1 MAKHLYYDDS
11 YLREFSATVIDRHT
25 VEKRPAVILDQTAFY
40 PESGGQPFD
49 TGYLDDVP
57 VLKVIEDDSARIVHI
72 LEREIAGSRV
82 LGRIDWDRR
91 FDHMQQHTGQHIL
104 SQAFI
109 AVAQAKTLSFH
120 LGQDSST
127 IDLEIAQPSTGQME
141 EAQALASSIV
151 FQNRPVHVLTT
162 DRESLRSLGVRK
174 ESQREGE
181 IRVIDVESFDRS
193 ACGGTHVRN
202 TGEIGLICILG
213 FERYK
218 GGTRVEFVAGNRA
231 LRSFQRDHALLKK
244 LSRLYSAVPDAIPE
258 LTEKL
263 LQERI
268 SLSREI
274 ENLRDQVLDVE
285 AKELVGSS
293 EQTSYAATV
302 RKIYSARSLES
313 VKTLAQKVVARPG
326 MLAIFAISDALQVVV
341 ARSKDLPG
349 SCNEAVKQAASELGG
364 KGGGRPEL
372 AQAGGVPADSL
383 DSWMAALEK
392 YFLSS

>member
-1 MAKHLYYDDS
+1 
-11 YLREFSATVIDRHT
+11 
-25 VEKRPAVILDQTAFY
+25 VE
-40 PESGGQPFD
+40 G
-49 TGYLDDVP
+49 
-57 VLKVIEDDSARIVHI
+57 
-72 LEREIAGSRV
+72 
-82 LGRIDWDRR
+82 
-91 FDHMQQHTGQHIL
+91 
-104 SQAFI
+104 
-109 AVAQAKTLSFH
+109 
-120 LGQDSST
+120 
-127 IDLEIAQPSTGQME
+127 
-141 EAQALASSIV
+141 
-151 FQNRPVHVLTT
+151 
-162 DRESLRSLGVRK
+162 
-174 ESQREGE
+174 
-181 IRVIDVESFDRS
+181 FDRS
-193 ACGGTHVRN
+193 PCGGTHVRN

-285 AKELVGSS
+285 AKELIERS

-302 RKIYSARSLES
+302 RKVYNARSLES
-313 VKTLAQKVVARPG
+313 VKMLAQKVVARPG
-326 MLAIFAISDALQVVV
+326 TLAILAISDALQVVV

-349 SCNEAVKQAASELGG
+349 SCNDAVKRAASEFGG

-383 DSWMAALEK
+383 DSWMLALEN
-392 YFLSS
+392 YFLTC